1 MVMYGGASPKVKTEA
16 GKCSV
21 PVPGFYDQ
29 QPHSDGYG
37 HAWEFTA
44 SRFQQL
50 EGFSSQPRCSV
61 NANKG
66 GSALQSVPVSPKML
80 KLSDKGSWE
89 AYQSQF
95 ELLAAAACWPD
106 FVKTLQLALSLTEDG
121 SDCLLLFGPEERG
134 DYTAVVGALQRHLK
148 SSI

>member
-1 MVMYGGASPKVKTEA
+1 MVMYGGDRPKVKTEA

-29 QPHSDGYG
+29 LPHSDGYG

-44 SRFQQL
+44 LRFQQL
-50 EGFSSQPRCSV
+50 KGFSSQPRCSV
-61 NANKG
+61 NVNEDG
-66 GSALQSVPVSPKML
+66 GALQSVPVSPKTL
-80 KLSDKGSWE
+80 KLSDKSSWE
-89 AYQSQF
+89 AYRSQF
-95 ELLAAAACWPD
+95 ELLTATACWLD
-106 FVKTLQLALSLTEDG
+106 FVKALQLALSLTEDG
-121 SDCLLLFGPEERG
+121 SECLLLFGPEERG